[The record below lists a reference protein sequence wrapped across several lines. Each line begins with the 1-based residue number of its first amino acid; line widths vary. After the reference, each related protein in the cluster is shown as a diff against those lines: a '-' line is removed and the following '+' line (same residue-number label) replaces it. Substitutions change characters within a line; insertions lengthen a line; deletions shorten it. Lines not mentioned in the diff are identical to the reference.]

1 MIMKSLQCTDIIL
14 YSVLFITIAAH
25 SNAELEQTKNRRA
38 GGASGL
44 YAFPRVGRGDPSL
57 TNAGLHNPDAED
69 AAAAAAAASAFDV
82 LYPGSFEE
90 YEEYPKSDVKRKANL
105 YPVPRVGRM
114 DPEMRKLAL
123 LMALQRALTKKAEP
137 SATSGVWFGPR
148 LGKRSVDNQKIDNT
162 RGQKEEY

>member
-1 MIMKSLQCTDIIL
+1 MMMKSLQCTDIIL

-44 YAFPRVGRGDPSL
+44 YAFPRVGRSDPSL
-57 TNAGLHNPDAED
+57 TNNDLHNSEADDD
-69 AAAAAAAASAFDV
+69 AAAVAAVTAFDV

-90 YEEYPKSDVKRKANL
+90 YEDYPKTQAKRKANL
-105 YPVPRVGRM
+105 YPMPRVGRV
-114 DPEMRKLAL
+114 DPNLRKLAIL
-123 LMALQRALTKKAEP
+123 RALQQSINRKYEP

-148 LGKRSVDNQKIDNT
+148 LGKRSVENQKIDHSN
-162 RGQKEEY
+162 GQKEEY